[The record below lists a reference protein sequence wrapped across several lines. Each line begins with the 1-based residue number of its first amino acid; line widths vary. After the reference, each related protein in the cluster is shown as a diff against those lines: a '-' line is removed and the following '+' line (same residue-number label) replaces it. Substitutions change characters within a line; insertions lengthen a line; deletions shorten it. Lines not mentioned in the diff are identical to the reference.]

1 MALKTRKPTTP
12 GQRGLVLQ
20 STSDI
25 TVRKPKK
32 SLLRTL
38 KKTGGRNS
46 AGRVTV
52 RHRGGG
58 HKRRFR
64 LIDFKRD
71 KFGVPGNVET
81 IEYHPN
87 RSSRIALIKYAD
99 GDWRYILAPNGIK
112 IGDPIMSGPNASIDP
127 GNALPLDRIPA
138 GTLVHNVELKVGK
151 GGQIVRSAGSSA
163 QVLAKE
169 GRYTLLRLPSGKMR
183 NVLSNCMASIG
194 QLGAVDN
201 KNIKL
206 GKAGK
211 KRHIGRRPE
220 VRGVAMAPNAHPHG
234 GGEGKS
240 PIGMPGPKTP
250 WGKPALGYRTR
261 KTRKPSDR
269 FIVRRRYQK

>member
-71 KFGVPGNVET
+71 KFDVPGNVET
-81 IEYHPN
+81 IEYDPN
-87 RSSRIALIKYAD
+87 RSSRIALIKYVD

-112 IGDPIMSGPNASIDP
+112 IGDPIMSGPNRIANLDP
-127 GNALPLDRIPA
+127 
-138 GTLVHNVELKVGK
+138 VG
-151 GGQIVRSAGSSA
+151 R
-163 QVLAKE
+163 
-169 GRYTLLRLPSGKMR
+169 
-183 NVLSNCMASIG
+183 
-194 QLGAVDN
+194 
-201 KNIKL
+201 
-206 GKAGK
+206 
-211 KRHIGRRPE
+211 
-220 VRGVAMAPNAHPHG
+220 
-234 GGEGKS
+234 
-240 PIGMPGPKTP
+240 
-250 WGKPALGYRTR
+250 
-261 KTRKPSDR
+261 
-269 FIVRRRYQK
+269 

>member
-71 KFGVPGNVET
+71 KFDVPGNVET
-81 IEYHPN
+81 IEYDPN

-112 IGDPIMSGPNASIDP
+112 IGDPIMSGPNASIEL

-169 GRYTLLRLPSGKMR
+169 GRYTLLRLPSGEMR

>member
-81 IEYHPN
+81 IEYDPN

-169 GRYTLLRLPSGKMR
+169 GRYTLLRLPSGEMR